1 MVIFHSYVSL
11 PEGTCHKSQVLG
23 CRYGMED
30 SASNEAEETYKKWQQ
45 AGSIKRLDLQRYI
58 PKSKVGEI

>member
-1 MVIFHSYVSL
+1 MIVRA
-11 PEGTCHKSQVLG
+11 TKSQVLGVLG